1 MAAFLYFSPVPSYNW
16 TRKGGNLPRSAFF
29 VSYNRVLVIPKVQVE
44 DEGEYI
50 CRAYNDRASIE
61 NNVILSIQGMKQS
74 NSISYSLNNYIL

>member
-1 MAAFLYFSPVPSYNW
+1 M
-16 TRKGGNLPRSAFF
+16 
-29 VSYNRVLVIPKVQVE
+29 SYNRVLVIPKVQVE